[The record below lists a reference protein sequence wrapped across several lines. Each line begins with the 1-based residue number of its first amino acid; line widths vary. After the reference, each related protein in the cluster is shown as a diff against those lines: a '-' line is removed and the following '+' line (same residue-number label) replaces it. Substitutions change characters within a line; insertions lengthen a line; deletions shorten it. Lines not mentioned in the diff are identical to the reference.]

1 MFCLFAKSNE
11 RTQFHSLKCGILQ
24 GFPALRKATTVC
36 AKLRFFYITNQV
48 LTNPLL
54 FLSLFQVDEQM
65 VTVYN
70 SQTKVICPISLLVK
84 AYGVYTINKMIH
96 AYLQIWN
103 FPSCAPLHIS
113 RVSAVNKEKCHT
125 DLHVHVLVY
134 HSLYS
139 ITLKDFSN

>member
-1 MFCLFAKSNE
+1 MKEHNFIAYSVVVYKDFQPWEKPQLYVQNYD
-11 RTQFHSLKCGILQ
+11 
-24 GFPALRKATTVC
+24 
-36 AKLRFFYITNQV
+36 FFYITNQV

-96 AYLQIWN
+96 AYL
-103 FPSCAPLHIS
+103 
-113 RVSAVNKEKCHT
+113 
-125 DLHVHVLVY
+125 
-134 HSLYS
+134 
-139 ITLKDFSN
+139 